1 MPGALWSRKALED
14 TRVKQAPELARIVVA
29 IDPPATSGEDADEC
43 GIVVA
48 GRSGDW
54 QGYVLEDL
62 SSGGLTPEKWARR
75 ALHAFHKYKASAI
88 VVEVNNGGEM
98 ATAVLQQVDP
108 TVPIRAVHATRGK
121 YVRPN
126 LSRSYTSRAGLTM
139 SGHSPRLKIRC
150 AGSPWTAWQT
160 EHRLTGLMLLS
171 GP

>member
-1 MPGALWSRKALED
+1 M
-14 TRVKQAPELARIVVA
+14 
-29 IDPPATSGEDADEC
+29 
-43 GIVVA
+43 
-48 GRSGDW
+48 
-54 QGYVLEDL
+54 
-62 SSGGLTPEKWARR
+62 ARR

-121 YVRPN
+121 YVRAEPVA
-126 LSRSYTSRAGLTM
+126 LLYEQGRAHHVGAFTALEDQM
-139 SGHSPRLKIRC
+139 C
-150 AGSPWTAWQT
+150 GSPWTAWQT